1 MNLATIESRLVVAE
15 RHIVESR
22 DQISRQKLIVGDL
35 ENSRRNSMTAI
46 VARKLL
52 ESLHN
57 ELKQHTA
64 DRDRLRR
71 WLERRQGAAQVPC
84 LGQDCY
90 IVRDANGH
98 ALAYVYLRT
107 IRDGAGSAPDDA
119 PSCLP
124 KVLRKSVNPGP
135 STNLD
140 AVADSTGLVVAH

>member
-1 MNLATIESRLVVAE
+1 MNLATIESRIVVAE

-22 DQISRQKLIVGDL
+22 RKLIVGDL

-90 IVRDANGH
+90 IVRDAK
-98 ALAYVYLRT
+98 ATRSPT
-107 IRDGAGSAPDDA
+107 
-119 PSCLP
+119 C
-124 KVLRKSVNPGP
+124 
-135 STNLD
+135 T
-140 AVADSTGLVVAH
+140 

>member
-46 VARKLL
+46 VSRRLL

-71 WLERRQGAAQVPC
+71 WLERRQGAAQAEPVLC
-84 LGQDCY
+84 
-90 IVRDANGH
+90 R
-98 ALAYVYLRT
+98 
-107 IRDGAGSAPDDA
+107 GA
-119 PSCLP
+119 
-124 KVLRKSVNPGP
+124 
-135 STNLD
+135 
-140 AVADSTGLVVAH
+140 

>member
-52 ESLHN
+52 ESLQK

-71 WLERRQGAAQVPC
+71 WLERRQGAAQAEPVLC
-84 LGQDCY
+84 
-90 IVRDANGH
+90 R
-98 ALAYVYLRT
+98 
-107 IRDGAGSAPDDA
+107 GA
-119 PSCLP
+119 
-124 KVLRKSVNPGP
+124 
-135 STNLD
+135 
-140 AVADSTGLVVAH
+140 